1 MKSAHSGEVEIQ
13 APFCDLDPLE
23 VVWHGHHVKYFEMA
37 RCALLGRLGYSFP
50 QMKASGYAWPVIEL
64 FVRYARPIR
73 FEQKVRVRA
82 DLVEWEY
89 RLKIAYVVTDAGTGE
104 RLARGHT
111 VQVAVNVATG
121 QTCFASPDVLRR
133 HVIEGGR

>member
-1 MKSAHSGEVEIQ
+1 MKSALSGEVEIR

-23 VVWHGHHVKYFEMA
+23 VVWHGHYVKYFEMA
-37 RCALLGRLGYSFP
+37 RCALLGKLGYSFP

-73 FEQKVRVRA
+73 FEQRVRVRA

-89 RLKIAYVVTDAGTGE
+89 RLKIAYVVTDADTGE
-104 RLARGHT
+104 RLAKGHT
-111 VQVAVNVATG
+111 VQVAVNMATG
-121 QTCFASPDVLRR
+121 ETCFASPEVLRR
-133 HVIEGGR
+133 HVNEGGR

>member
-1 MKSAHSGEVEIQ
+1 MKSVHSGEVEIR

-23 VVWHGHHVKYFEMA
+23 VVWHGHYVKYFEMA
-37 RCALLGRLGYSFP
+37 RCALLGKIGYSFP
-50 QMKASGYAWPVIEL
+50 QMKASGFAWPVIEL

-89 RLKIAYVVTDAGTGE
+89 RLKVAYVVTDADTGE
-104 RLARGHT
+104 RLAKGHT

-121 QTCFASPDVLRR
+121 ETCFASPEVLRR
-133 HVIEGGR
+133 HMSEGGR

>member
-13 APFCDLDPLE
+13 APFFDLDPLE
-23 VVWHGHHVKYFEMA
+23 VVWHGHYVKYFETA
-37 RCALLGRLGYSFP
+37 RCALLGKLGYSYP

-64 FVRYARPIR
+64 FIRYARPIR
-73 FEQKVRVRA
+73 FEQKIRVRA

-89 RLKIAYVVTDAGTGE
+89 RLKIVYVVTDAVTGE

-111 VQVAVNVATG
+111 VQVAVSVATG